1 MHTTIE
7 ETVHDRMGRGLSD
20 LLLMLFDMGVHYGL
34 GQPWETPAA
43 PSAAALAET
52 IKARW
57 HSEMSAMR
65 AWKQGE
71 TPGEIPEWLQAAI
84 ALHTPSAREVGDEE
98 PVWVRAHAERLV
110 AFGPAP
116 LPPTGNPRRTT

>member
-7 ETVHDRMGRGLSD
+7 ETIHDRAGRGLAD

-34 GQPWETPAA
+34 GQPWEA
-43 PSAAALAET
+43 PLDSSAAALAET

-57 HSEMSAMR
+57 HSEMSALR
-65 AWKQGE
+65 SWKQGV
-71 TPGEIPEWLQAAI
+71 TPGEIPAWLQAAI
-84 ALHTPSAREVGDEE
+84 ERHAAE
-98 PVWVRAHAERLV
+98 PTAPEPPMWARAHAERLV

-116 LPPTGNPRRTT
+116 LPPVGSPRRAE